1 MSRVTTAKKLDLS
14 QWEPTWEPGEK
25 IPHQGHW
32 TEEEYL
38 SLTTNHLVEFS
49 DGYLEIPA
57 VPTMSHQQRMAYLF
71 GILLAY
77 TARHDL
83 GTVLFM
89 GLRVRVRPRKIREP
103 DVVFMAKEHAHRMGE
118 DCWDGADLVME
129 VVSGTKKDRHRDLVV
144 KREDYALA
152 GIAEYW
158 IVDPKEERITV
169 LRLRGKR
176 YVVHGE
182 FGKGETAVSH
192 LLDGFAVKVDEI
204 LGQPI
209 RPAPAKSAR
218 KAKRS
223 TAE

>member
-1 MSRVTTAKKLDLS
+1 MSRVTTAQKLDLS

-49 DGYLEIPA
+49 DGYLEIPP
-57 VPTMSHQQRMAYLF
+57 VPTMSHQQRVLYFYGL
-71 GILLAY
+71 LLAY
-77 TARHDL
+77 TASRDL
-83 GTVLFM
+83 GTVLVM
-89 GLRVRVRPRKIREP
+89 GLRVRVGPRKILEP
-103 DVVFMAKEHAHRMGE
+103 DVVFMAKEHAERMGE
-118 DCWDGADLVME
+118 ECWDGADLVME
-129 VVSGTKKDRHRDLVV
+129 VVSGTKKDRHRDLVA
-144 KREDYALA
+144 KRVDYALV

-182 FGKGETAVSH
+182 FGKGATAVSH
-192 LLDGFAVKVDEI
+192 LLDGFAIKVDEI

-209 RPAPAKSAR
+209 RSAPAKATR
-218 KAKRS
+218 KTKRP